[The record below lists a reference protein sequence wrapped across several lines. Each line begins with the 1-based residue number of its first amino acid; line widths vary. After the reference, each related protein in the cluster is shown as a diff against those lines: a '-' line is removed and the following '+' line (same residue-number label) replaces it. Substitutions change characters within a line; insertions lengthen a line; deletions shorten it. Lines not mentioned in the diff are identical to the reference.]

1 MLHSIGE
8 EMMNTFW
15 GSVRKRVPLSTDN
28 KFLQNLD
35 KMMEATRTKGFF
47 YISVGMLI
55 LGTILGVI
63 APYIK

>member
-8 EMMNTFW
+8 KMMNTFW
-15 GSVRKRVPLSTDN
+15 GSVRKRVPPSTDN

-35 KMMEATRTKGFF
+35 KMMEVTRTKGFF

>member
-1 MLHSIGE
+1 
-8 EMMNTFW
+8 MMKTSW
-15 GSVRKRVPLSTDN
+15 GNVRKRVPTSTDN

-35 KMMEATRTKGFF
+35 KMMEVTRTRGFF

-63 APYIK
+63 APYLK